1 MDRMFFFRLTI
12 NQNVVEVY
20 GIELIEVLVE
30 SVINKPLER
39 SRSAY

>member
-1 MDRMFFFRLTI
+1 MFFFRLTI
-12 NQNVVEVY
+12 NQNVVEVR
-20 GIELIEVLVE
+20 GIELIEVLAE